1 MTKMRTIV
9 TTLMAVSGLV
19 TQSAYAAAGAT
30 ESMAAAATL
39 PALNAT
45 SNIAVS
51 TPLLGTTSEATVAL
65 PAVDASGNTT
75 VTAPILNTTSN
86 VTVASSAL
94 DSSGKEILSAQGLD
108 TTGKVTVAAPAL
120 DVTSEVAAASALDA
134 PGTVTVASPALDAIN
149 KITVPAPALDT
160 ASKVGTSVSALD
172 TIGEVTADVGSL
184 VSSPANTTAGAE
196 VSSHDA
202 IALNANAN
210 SALGVNSI
218 LHPDSTFDT
227 ALASGTIGLQAD
239 KIVPA
244 HAGLAATADA
254 VASVVPEADTY
265 AMLLAGLGLMGL
277 MVRRRKPA
285 TL

>member
-9 TTLMAVSGLV
+9 TTLLAVSGLV
-19 TQSAYAAAGAT
+19 TQSAYAAASAT
-30 ESMAAAATL
+30 ESVAATATL
-39 PALNAT
+39 PALNDT
-45 SNIAVS
+45 SNTAVS
-51 TPLLGTTSEATVAL
+51 RPVFGTTSE
-65 PAVDASGNTT
+65 TT
-75 VTAPILNTTSN
+75 VTPPVLNTTD

-94 DSSGKEILSAQGLD
+94 GSPGKEILSAQGLG
-108 TTGKVTVAAPAL
+108 TTDKVTVAAPAL
-120 DVTSEVAAASALDA
+120 DVRSEVAAASAPDA
-134 PGTVTVASPALDAIN
+134 TGTVTVASPALDAIN

-172 TIGEVTADVGSL
+172 TTGEVTADVGSL
-184 VSSPANTTAGAE
+184 VSSSANTTAGTE

-254 VASVVPEADTY
+254 VATVVPEADTY
-265 AMLLAGLGLMGL
+265 AMLLAGLGLMGF

-285 TL
+285 AL